1 MIESVKACE
10 KVEGEI
16 ERNEAMVATSWRQ
29 EGKKDEENKGINKI
43 DVAKAD
49 RECR

>member
-10 KVEGEI
+10 TVEGEI

-29 EGKKDEENKGINKI
+29 GKKDEENKGINKI